1 MTKRT
6 NHQEDKIILNLY
18 ASSNM
23 ISSVYKEK
31 LIFKEEMTNIQLYN
45 PHLSGKSS
53 KDTENNYSIQAP
65 VEQNKNWPQSNS
77 QQMPKNYD
85 DIEHVL

>member
-65 VEQNKNWPQSNS
+65 VEQNKN
-77 QQMPKNYD
+77 
-85 DIEHVL
+85 